1 MVERQRLLA
10 VQLDAGDL
18 LVLEVE
24 GAFRVGDGA
33 AGDEQDLPRCI
44 GDDLLVGEVD
54 DVGGMLH
61 NVGEDGDVAGVLGQG
76 IRQDEVKGGGVD
88 QRLVAH
94 QLQVKVGILDG
105 ADLPDAAGRGIVVGA
120 GHQIAHAVGLAGI
133 GDALV
138 IGSDEDV
145 VQLGAGFGGLV
156 DPPDHGFA
164 QHIRQRLAGH
174 TGACITGR
182 DHSDCFHKDT
192 SLCRALP
199 IVWHTPGKF
208 LSISRLVKRNTVRW
222 LAVKYAVRRASA
234 CCCSGV

>member
-1 MVERQRLLA
+1 M
-10 VQLDAGDL
+10 
-18 LVLEVE
+18 LV
-24 GAFRVGDGA
+24 RT
-33 AGDEQDLPRCI
+33 
-44 GDDLLVGEVD
+44 
-54 DVGGMLH
+54 
-61 NVGEDGDVAGVLGQG
+61 GDVARVLGQG

-105 ADLPDAAGRGIVVGA
+105 TDLPDAAGRGIVVGA

-133 GDALV
+133 GNALV

-145 VQLGAGFGGLV
+145 VQLGAGLGGLV

>member
-1 MVERQRLLA
+1 
-10 VQLDAGDL
+10 
-18 LVLEVE
+18 
-24 GAFRVGDGA
+24 
-33 AGDEQDLPRCI
+33 
-44 GDDLLVGEVD
+44 
-54 DVGGMLH
+54 MLH

-192 SLCRALP
+192 SLCRRVLRKASLWEGGGCA
-199 IVWHTPGKF
+199 IAQTEGEGF
-208 LSISRLVKRNTVRW
+208 GF
-222 LAVKYAVRRASA
+222 RRAHRGKVSPPPA
-234 CCCSGV
+234 SREQRGAFLRGGLH